1 MFINWCSAQC
11 QGGCALQDL
20 SVDQVVSLVSCTV
33 WQERAEAGQKV
44 REDMQQPFH
53 ALQEAARR
61 IGKVHY
67 CSPDPAFSY
76 RLLERI
82 TAMSQ

>member
-1 MFINWCSAQC
+1 MQDK
-11 QGGCALQDL
+11 CALQEL

-61 IGKVHY
+61 IGKVTPHLHF
-67 CSPDPAFSY
+67 PAFNN
-76 RLLERI
+76 RLLWYRVSVSGAPCK
-82 TAMSQ
+82 TK